1 MQLCARVLGS
11 PLCILALHQ
20 QIRNTGSMPE
30 LQKLQLLK
38 DKTWELSSADQKWY
52 LALKQTP
59 ERELLVNTDVICC
72 TCG

>member
-11 PLCILALHQ
+11 PLRILALHK

-38 DKTWELSSADQKWY
+38 DRTWELSSADQKWY